1 MGMSD
6 YVLSIE
12 AQQDDAKHIKA
23 LEATL
28 QECLEYFEDRSDV
41 KDGFNGEPVP
51 NVEMNLASEIKA
63 TLGMWP

>member
-12 AQQDDAKHIKA
+12 AQQDDAKQIAA
-23 LEATL
+23 LEAQL
-28 QECLEYFEDRSDV
+28 KECLDYFVDRSDV
-41 KDGFNGEPVP
+41 VDGDYGEPAP
-51 NVEMNLASEIKA
+51 NKEMRLATEIRE

>member
-12 AQQDDAKHIKA
+12 AQQDDAKQIAA
-23 LEATL
+23 LEAQL
-28 QECLEYFEDRSDV
+28 QECLEYFVDHSDV
-41 KDGFNGEPVP
+41 VDGADGQPAP
-51 NVEMNLASEIKA
+51 NKEMRLATEIRE